1 MTGRV
6 TACGPSLAVGGSRMA
21 AGVTMGHLSAQTHTS
36 TQPPP
41 GAGEIPDT
49 ELVLVVGGQQGCG
62 DGVGR
67 IPSRDQCDH
76 TPADCDG
83 PSHVMCRYCR
93 LYIILSVSVL

>member
-1 MTGRV
+1 MSAISTIVGAAKTV
-6 TACGPSLAVGGSRMA
+6 TLSLA

-49 ELVLVVGGQQGCG
+49 ELVLVVGG
-62 DGVGR
+62 VGR

-76 TPADCDG
+76 TPDDCDG
-83 PSHVMCRYCR
+83 PSHVMCRYYR
-93 LYIILSVSVL
+93 

>member
-21 AGVTMGHLSAQTHTS
+21 AGVTMGHLSGRTHTS

-49 ELVLVVGGQQGCG
+49 ELVEVVVLGGQQGCG

-76 TPADCDG
+76 TPDDCDD
-83 PSHVMCRYCR
+83 PSHVMCRY
-93 LYIILSVSVL
+93 YIIL